1 MEPIPLRKRPA
12 QSPSEPRNPSK
23 SRRTEGDAG
32 SQGTKAD
39 ARKLLHAA
47 DNDTSLS
54 EAVNTPSQPTYV
66 GAIREVLGGRALPK
80 EEIMKEVLER
90 RTEFFPNKSADTV
103 RAGLHTTFSNH
114 SKSKDPKIREWARE
128 YIGERGRTTTVWAC
142 AEVNL
147 QGGTESS
154 AIECAPTPAGVDGVP
169 TVAATPVQTP
179 LRTSTPQGLSTTS
192 QSSHIGP
199 TSSIQPNN
207 SPRMYAPS
215 TLWRPGSTLDHESGQ
230 ERHSHHSDG
239 SKTSEGDSTHT
250 TSRLQSNTMSSAAG
264 LDETDSSARMNGQEA
279 TSSPT
284 NVETVSTDPQLLS
297 WGHEVSQIR
306 KMASRLEEMKASTT
320 TLSEQEQ
327 ALQAE
332 MEAILARATHL
343 EKEIQETHRQLKVVS
358 EAAKKTEVEVEK
370 RATELLGLETP

>member
-12 QSPSEPRNPSK
+12 QSPREPRNPSK
-23 SRRTEGDAG
+23 SRRIEGDAG

-39 ARKLLHAA
+39 VRKLLHAA

-154 AIECAPTPAGVDGVP
+154 AIECAPTPAGVDGTP
-169 TVAATPVQTP
+169 SGAAAPGQSP
-179 LRTSTPQGLSTTS
+179 LRTSTPQGPSTTS
-192 QSSHIGP
+192 HSSNVGP
-199 TSSIQPNN
+199 TGSTQPNN
-207 SPRMYAPS
+207 SPRTYAPLTS
-215 TLWRPGSTLDHESGQ
+215 WRPGGTLDHESGQ
-230 ERHSHHSDG
+230 ERHSHHSDS

-358 EAAKKTEVEVEK
+358 EAAKKTEVEVKK
-370 RATELLGLETP
+370 RTTELLGLEAP

>member
-12 QSPSEPRNPSK
+12 QSSREPRNPSK
-23 SRRTEGDAG
+23 SRRIEGDAD
-32 SQGTKAD
+32 SQGSKAD
-39 ARKLLHAA
+39 ARELLRAA

-66 GAIREVLGGRALPK
+66 GAIREVLGVRALAK

-154 AIECAPTPAGVDGVP
+154 AIECAPAPSGVDG
-169 TVAATPVQTP
+169 TSTGAAAPVQTP
-179 LRTSTPQGLSTTS
+179 LCTSTPQGPSTTS
-192 QSSHIGP
+192 HSSNVGP
-199 TSSIQPNN
+199 KSSTQPNN
-207 SPRMYAPS
+207 SPRTYAPITS
-215 TLWRPGSTLDHESGQ
+215 WRPGSTVDHESGQ

-239 SKTSEGDSTHT
+239 SKTSEGDSTHI

-264 LDETDSSARMNGQEA
+264 LNETDSSARMNGQEA

-284 NVETVSTDPQLLS
+284 DGETVSTDPQLLG

-306 KMASRLEEMKASTT
+306 EMSSWLEEMKASTT

-327 ALQAE
+327 VLQAE
-332 MEAILARATHL
+332 MEAILARATHQ
-343 EKEIQETHRQLKVVS
+343 EKEIQETHQQLKAVS
-358 EAAKKTEVEVEK
+358 EAAKKTEVEVKK
-370 RATELLGLETP
+370 RTTELLGLETP